1 MAITYLE
8 QERIFRLDTPNTT
21 YLIGIVGTEGFL
33 GHIYYGK
40 KLHSVKGAAA
50 LMRAQEYP
58 YTPDVNAR
66 DRVTI
71 LDCFPTEYSGHGVGD
86 YRESSVRVRDKNGS
100 SAVQL
105 TYVSHEIYRGKRPLK
120 GLPATFGVSDE
131 VTTLILHCEDKVLGL
146 RASLSYSVFED
157 TDAIARSVL
166 FENRSS
172 ADIYLEKAMSG
183 CLDMDNRD
191 FEVLTM
197 HGGWGRERHMER
209 KRLGH
214 GKFTISTLRGETSHQ
229 EQPFL
234 ALLTPGTTQTQGE
247 VYGFHFVY
255 SGNFMAQAQI
265 SQFDSVRVVMGIN
278 PEDFCWK
285 LEQGEHFQTPE
296 MILVYSASGLG
307 EMTRSFHALYR
318 GHLIRSP
325 YLHKKRPILL
335 NNWEGTYFDFDE
347 KKLIEIAAESAKLG
361 IEMLVM
367 DDGWFGNRFDD
378 NRALGDWH
386 VNEEKLKGGLR
397 YLTDQVNALGMK
409 FGMWF
414 EPEMISEESRLY
426 QEHPDWAFAIP
437 NRKPARCRN
446 QYVLDVSRREVR
458 DYIMERVSEVIR
470 SANVEY
476 IKWDMNRPLTDLFS
490 AKLPADRQGEIY
502 HRYVL
507 GMYEMQKRLTEEFPD
522 LLLENCSGG
531 GGRFDPGM
539 LYYSPQIWCS
549 DDADAIERLS
559 IQESTAMLY
568 PISTMGAHVSVC
580 PNHTVGR
587 NTPFDTRGYVALAGT
602 FGYELDITKLEER
615 ERAMVKRQT
624 AMYHRFNDLVREG
637 IYYRIASYQENHSF
651 DCFQVN
657 DAQGRRALVF
667 YTQVLFEPNRHS
679 RLLRLQGLR
688 PEADYRIYQADM
700 ENDELLRDTGKEING
715 SVLMEGGFSFEQLW
729 GDFRGGLFYLEADGL
744 EAEEERE

>member
-1 MAITYLE
+1 MAVTYLE

-21 YLIGIVGTEGFL
+21 YLMGIVGTEGFL

-40 KLHSVKGAAA
+40 KLRSVKGAAA
-50 LMRAQEYP
+50 LMRTQEYP
-58 YTPDVNAR
+58 YTPDENAR

-86 YRESSVRVRDKNGS
+86 YRESCVKVRDRNGS
-100 SAVQL
+100 SAVHL
-105 TYVSHEIYRGKRPLK
+105 TYVSHEIYQGKRPLK
-120 GLPATFGVSDE
+120 GLPATFGTENE
-131 VTTLILHCEDKVLGL
+131 VTTLVIHCEDKVLGL
-146 RASLSYSVFED
+146 CASLSYSVFED

-166 FENRSS
+166 FENRGS
-172 ADIYLEKAMSG
+172 AEIYLDKAMSG

-191 FEVLTM
+191 FEALTM
-197 HGGWGRERHMER
+197 HGGWARERHMER
-209 KRLGH
+209 RRLGH
-214 GKFTISTLRGETSHQ
+214 GKFRISTLRGETSHQ

-234 ALLTPGTTQTQGE
+234 ALLTQGTTQTQGE
-247 VYGFHFVY
+247 VYAFHFVY
-255 SGNFMAQAQI
+255 SGNFMAQAEI

-285 LEQGEHFQTPE
+285 LEQGERFQTPE
-296 MILVYSASGLG
+296 MILVYSAAGLG

-325 YLHKKRPILL
+325 YLHKRRPILI

-347 KKLIEIAAESAKLG
+347 KKLIEIATESAKLG

-378 NRALGDWH
+378 NRGLGDWY
-386 VNEEKLKGGLR
+386 VNEEKLKGGLKF
-397 YLTDQVNALGMK
+397 LADQVNALGMK

-414 EPEMISEESRLY
+414 EPEMVSEESRLY
-426 QEHPDWAFAIP
+426 KEHPDWAFAIP
-437 NRKPARCRN
+437 NRKPARSRN
-446 QYVLDVSRREVR
+446 QYVLDIGRREVR
-458 DYIMERVSEVIR
+458 DYIMERVTEVIR

-476 IKWDMNRPLTDLFS
+476 VKWDMNRPLTDLFS
-490 AKLPADRQGEIY
+490 AQLPADRQGEIY

-507 GMYEMQKRLTEEFPD
+507 GMYEMQERLTEEFPD

-568 PISTMGAHVSVC
+568 
-580 PNHTVGR
+580 
-587 NTPFDTRGYVALAGT
+587 DTRGYVALAGT

-679 RLLRLQGLR
+679 RFLRLQGLL

-700 ENDELLRDTGKEING
+700 ETDGLLKDTGKEING
-715 SVLMEGGFSFEQLW
+715 SVLTEGGLAFEQLW
-729 GDFRGGLFYLEADGL
+729 GDFRGGLFYLEALGAI
-744 EAEEERE
+744 EAEERPETEEKRR